1 MATRSLSASVGAWL
15 LVCGLANS
23 ARGAGEPRI
32 EGVAVSP
39 SHEVTAETVVT
50 VTVKAVPADPDD
62 VLGYILWGKNGTF
75 TEWAP
80 LYATSAVEYFP
91 PPLVPGPGKVRLNSE
106 WNEWNDA
113 DGVFTFTAD
122 AVPGTYEL
130 GFGVTVAS
138 GPNAKAHS
146 RSSFRLTVTLL
157 AQPTDAT
164 TSTKTADPRFDFDI
178 VVGKDAIPSE
188 THAAREF
195 RKFFAKASGVA
206 LPIVRDAADLRKH
219 IFVGPSEAL
228 RKSSAGFSVEE
239 MGPEDLRI
247 VVRDGTV
254 AIAGGRPRGTLYGV
268 YTFLEDYLGVRFL
281 THDHTHVPPLR
292 TWPPEGPVDRSYQPP
307 LEFRECSYREMNAS
321 PVLAAR
327 LRCNTI
333 PNHAK
338 FGGITGRRLI
348 NHSFQSQVPTKT
360 YGKEHPEYYAL
371 VDGKRRATVPRDMDW
386 RHTQPCLT
394 NPGVLRIVT
403 DAVLSEIRRRPDYT
417 NVSVSQ
423 NDNHSYCRCPDC
435 SAIDEREGTPMGSLL
450 TFVNAVADRVAE
462 AAPKVKVGTLA
473 YAYSRKAP
481 RTIRPRPNVQ
491 IQLCALE
498 ASVTKPIADT
508 SSKRNAA
515 FREDLKAWGRV
526 CDDICVWYYNVNFYD
541 YHLPN
546 PNLRVLEPNIRF
558 FVANGVR
565 GILMQAAYTSLGTEF
580 SDLRNYVTCRLLWDP
595 QLSGQE
601 LIDEFLDL
609 HYGKAAPPIRRFIN
623 RVHDTCEGKG
633 LDTPF
638 DGKWAQFGID
648 DSVVAAGLEAFE
660 EALRLADD
668 DATRARVEKASICA
682 CRMAIQDA
690 YTWDIKTGPLP
701 EEIAGRTR
709 PHVERMF
716 KLCDKYGVTNFTE
729 GLTIDK
735 RQDPNRPFPGYRVHF
750 NKLFGLPDG
759 ESF

>member
-1 MATRSLSASVGAWL
+1 MATRSLTAGVAVCL
-15 LVCGLANS
+15 LVCGLVNTVRA
-23 ARGAGEPRI
+23 AGEPRI
-32 EGVAVSP
+32 DSVTVSP
-39 SHEVTAETVVT
+39 SPDVTAETVVT
-50 VTVKAVPADPDD
+50 VTVKAVPADPKD

-75 TEWAP
+75 SEWAP
-80 LYATSAVEYFP
+80 LYATSACEYFP
-91 PPLVPGPGKVRLNSE
+91 PPLVPGPGKVRVPSE

-113 DGVFTFTAD
+113 DGVLTFTAD

-130 GFGVTVAS
+130 GFGVTVVS
-138 GPNAKAHS
+138 GPNTKAHS
-146 RSSFRLTVTLL
+146 RSSFHLTITPLV
-157 AQPTDAT
+157 QPTDAA
-164 TSTKTADPRFDFDI
+164 TSTKTVDPRFDFDI
-178 VVGKDAIPSE
+178 VVAEDAIPSE
-188 THAAREF
+188 AYAAREY

-206 LPIVRDAADLRKH
+206 LPIVTDPGRPRRH
-219 IFVGPSEAL
+219 VFIGPSEAL
-228 RKSSAGFSVEE
+228 RRSSVGFSVEK

-247 VVRDGTV
+247 VVRDGTI

-268 YTFLEDYLGVRFL
+268 YAFLEDHLGVRFF
-281 THDHTHVPPLR
+281 THDHTYVPPLQA
-292 TWPPEGPVDRSYQPP
+292 WPPERPVDRSYRPP

-321 PVLAAR
+321 PLLAAR

-348 NHSFQSQVPTKT
+348 NHSFQSQIPTKT

-371 VDGKRRATVPRDMDW
+371 VDGKRRATVPPDMDW

-403 DAVLSEIRRRPDYT
+403 DAVLSQIRRRPDYS

-423 NDNHSYCRCPDC
+423 NDNHNYCRCPLC
-435 SAIDEREGTPMGSLL
+435 AATDEREGTPMGSLL
-450 TFVNAVADRVAE
+450 TFVNAVADEVAG
-462 AAPKVKVGTLA
+462 AAPGVKVGTLA
-473 YAYSRKAP
+473 YAYSRKP
-481 RTIRPRPNVQ
+481 PKTVKPSPNVQ

-498 ASVTKPIADT
+498 ASVTKPIADPG
-508 SSKRNAA
+508 SQRNAA

-526 CDDICVWYYNVNFYD
+526 CDDICIWYYNVNFYD

-565 GILMQAAYTSLGTEF
+565 GMLMQAAYTSLGTEF
-580 SDLRNYVTCRLLWDP
+580 SDLRNYVTCKLLWNP
-595 QLSGQE
+595 QLSGQQ

-609 HYGKAAPPIRRFIN
+609 HYREAAPPIRRFIN
-623 RVHDTCEGKG
+623 LIHDTCEAKG

-638 DGKWAQFGID
+638 GGKWEQFGID
-648 DSVVAAGLEAFE
+648 DSIARAGLEAFD
-660 EALRLADD
+660 EALRLAGDD
-668 DATRARVEKASICA
+668 VTRARVEKASICA
-682 CRMAIQDA
+682 YRMAIEDA
-690 YTWDIKTGPLP
+690 YTWDIKTGRLP
-701 EEIAGRTR
+701 EEIARRTR
-709 PHVERMF
+709 PYVERMF
-716 KLCDKYGVTNFTE
+716 TLCDKYSVTNFTE

-750 NKLFGLPDG
+750 NKLFGLKPG